1 LWATV
6 LAADTSSQTSAKV
19 SPPDVG
25 FQVVAEHDVLNRGRS
40 FDVVFS
46 ITNRS
51 EIPLE
56 NLQILM
62 LPKDPK
68 GEGSKTTDSTI
79 HFTSP
84 PMLDPIPPFGSQ
96 NPEAAGRVGKD
107 ADFQT
112 YHEVFVLQYTWKA
125 GATQHLSKQ
134 NATLNIQVNRQFED
148 EAKGLPGGTAAL
160 LYMIL
165 PIMTL
170 FLAYG
175 IADSLRQGNLK
186 IPEFKSEYI
195 ATAFLLAI
203 LFNFLLIIEWQKDL
217 SYLYATPQQF
227 AKSVALLAAVGAAY
241 PFLRWLNGV
250 CFHTF
255 RPNDSKEN
263 YLKKVLHQS
272 KNGEVRWTKA
282 TISGVACEGALLEQ
296 PNGAKALGA
305 CLQVSPKSSGS
316 PTAEELKK
324 IVDEHGSISNKQK
337 LLNYVE
343 QGAVTLAFSRKI
355 VQSGKQ
361 METLFVKDKAMIVSS
376 NGAEDERII
385 KFVN

>member
-1 LWATV
+1 MNLRHLRADFYACTLGCAISWATV
-6 LAADTSSQTSAKV
+6 LAADTSSQLTAKV

-25 FQVVAEHDVLNRGRS
+25 FQVSAEHDVLNRASS
-40 FDVVFS
+40 FGVVFS

-62 LPKDPK
+62 LPR
-68 GEGSKTTDSTI
+68 DSTI

-84 PMLDPIPPFGSQ
+84 PVLDPIPPFGSQ
-96 NPEAAGRVGKD
+96 NPEAHCQVGKD

-112 YHEVFVLQYTWKA
+112 YHEVFVLQDTWKA
-125 GATQHLSKQ
+125 GATQHLAKQ

-160 LYMIL
+160 LYLIL

-217 SYLYATPQQF
+217 NYLYATQQQF
-227 AKSVALLAAVGAAY
+227 AKSVALLATVGAAY
-241 PFLRWLNGV
+241 PFLRWLNGE

-255 RPNDSKEN
+255 RPKDSKEK
-263 YLKKVLHQS
+263 YLKKALHHS
-272 KNGEVRWTKA
+272 KNGEVRWSKA
-282 TISGVACEGALLEQ
+282 KIGGVDWEGALLEQ
-296 PNGAKALGA
+296 PNGVKVLGA
-305 CLQVSPKSSGS
+305 CLQVSTKSSGS
-316 PTAEELKK
+316 PTADELKRM
-324 IVDEHGSISNKQK
+324 VDEHGNISNRQK

-355 VQSGKQ
+355 KQSGKQ
-361 METLFVKDKAMIVSS
+361 METLFAEDKAMIVSS
-376 NGAEDERII
+376 D
-385 KFVN
+385 